1 MYKSKKKRKV
11 KKTKEKQQKKGHRA
25 PSYALDKEP
34 ALKND

>member
-11 KKTKEKQQKKGHRA
+11 KKRKESQQKKGHRA
-25 PSYALDKEP
+25 PSYTFDKEL